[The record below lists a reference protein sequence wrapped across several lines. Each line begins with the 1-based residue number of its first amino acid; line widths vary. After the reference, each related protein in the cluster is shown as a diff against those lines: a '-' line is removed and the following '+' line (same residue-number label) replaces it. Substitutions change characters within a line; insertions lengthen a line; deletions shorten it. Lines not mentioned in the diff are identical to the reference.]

1 MKASNFKAVAV
12 AIGAVS
18 LSAVGTGDARSVELS
33 AHRALYEITLESV
46 RNGSEITDLSG
57 RMMLEWAD
65 ACDGWTVNQKVRMV
79 LSHIGGP
86 PLNNE
91 FSFSSFEAK
100 AGDSFRFSMRSSADG
115 RPYEEFI
122 GTATRGPGAKSKS
135 SGRVEYTSPEGLE
148 MELPD
153 ETMFPSEHLFLVVER
168 ALAGERMVAR
178 TVFSGTGPDSIHEV
192 TAFIGTEIPKD
203 SKRVGVDD
211 PDADAAMLG
220 LTGLRSWPVAMA
232 YFPYAKQDLE
242 PEFEVSY
249 RLLENGVAGHLLLDY
264 GEFAMRA
271 VLDKIEF
278 LARPTC

>member
-1 MKASNFKAVAV
+1 MKARYFNAA
-12 AIGAVS
+12 AI
-18 LSAVGTGDARSVELS
+18 AVGALSFSAMGAGPVLSVELS

-46 RNGSEITDLSG
+46 RNGSEITDLRG

-79 LSHIGGP
+79 LSHVGGP

-91 FSFSSFEAK
+91 FSFSSFESK
-100 AGDSFRFSMRSSADG
+100 VGENFRFSMRSSSDG
-115 RPYEEFI
+115 RPYEEYV
-122 GTATRGPGAKSKS
+122 GTASRGTPQNSKS
-135 SGRVEYTSPEGLE
+135 GGHVEFTSPDGVE
-148 MELPD
+148 MDLPD

-168 ALAGERMVAR
+168 ALAGEHMIAR
-178 TVFSGTGPDSIHEV
+178 TVFSGTGPDSVHEV
-192 TAFIGTEIPKD
+192 TAFIGPEIPKD
-203 SKRVGVDD
+203 SRHVGVDD
-211 PDADAAMLG
+211 PDADDAMLG

-232 YFPYAKQDLE
+232 YFPHADQGLE

-249 RLLENGVAGHLLLDY
+249 RLLENGVAGNLLLDY

-278 LARPTC
+278 LSSPNC

>member
-1 MKASNFKAVAV
+1 MKASNLNAAAVAV
-12 AIGAVS
+12 GALT
-18 LSAVGTGDARSVELS
+18 LSVMSAGDALSVELS

-46 RNGSEITDLSG
+46 RNGSEITDLRG

-91 FSFSSFEAK
+91 FSFTSFESK
-100 AGDSFRFSMRSSADG
+100 EGERFRFSMRSSADG
-115 RPYEEFI
+115 RPYEEFV
-122 GTATRGPGAKSKS
+122 GTATRGAPAKST
-135 SGRVEYTSPEGLE
+135 SGGHVEFTLPDGVEI
-148 MELPD
+148 ELPE
-153 ETMFPSEHLFLVVER
+153 ETMFPSEHMFLVVER
-168 ALAGERMVAR
+168 ALAGERMIAR
-178 TVFSGTGPDSIHEV
+178 TVFSGTGPDSVHEV
-192 TAFIGTEIPKD
+192 TAFIGPEIPKD
-203 SKRVGVDD
+203 SKRVGAEDPEADD
-211 PDADAAMLG
+211 AMLG

-232 YFPYAKQDLE
+232 YFPYEQQELE

-249 RLLENGVAGHLLLDY
+249 RLLENGVAGNLLLDY

-278 LARPTC
+278 LASPNC